1 MNTQITKAWG
11 LSGIELPEVVK
22 LRSGALIE
30 PKSDHWKFIDGVRA
44 IYINFT
50 LLPKQV
56 VPLKDSL
63 KRVLINV
70 LEENSAIY
78 AANLFY
84 SFHRL
89 ADVVADGGDVIT
101 EVQKHHIVNFIAKY
115 KEKIGMESYLSAVLT
130 RWTNLS
136 LDGFSDEAVSLLR
149 SRCKPGN
156 VKGEAVR
163 TLDPVNGPLTDYEL
177 QEFTAA
183 LNEAFAQGAIEDGLF
198 YLAWLVVLTGQRVSQ
213 YCSLKVMDILP
224 VQPENDDLKYEIQ
237 IPRAKQ
243 REEVLR
249 ESFLIKP
256 LPLQFGESLLRYA
269 ERVRAEF
276 PELGDNAP
284 LFPTRNSR
292 MERMQLNPTFINH
305 WEAVSL
311 GSHFTDALG
320 KISPISPRTHEP
332 MHLVIGRFRDTIGTR
347 AAQEGYGE
355 LVIAEILGHI
365 DTQNVGVYVAVIP
378 DIAQRL
384 DKILAKDL
392 APIANAFLGKVL
404 LKESDATRAGDP
416 TSHIIDYKH
425 SKKSVGSCGTTYDCK
440 FNAPV
445 ACYTCRNFEAWIDA
459 PHETLLDHLLSERE
473 RLLKTSGQRVAS
485 INDRTIVAIQAVI
498 DECARLREEAVPLN
512 D

>member
-1 MNTQITKAWG
+1 MTAKTINAWG
-11 LSGIELPEVVK
+11 LSGGELPEVVR
-22 LRSGALIE
+22 LRSGATFNAR
-30 PKSDHWKFIDGVRA
+30 SDHWSFIDGVRS
-44 IYINFT
+44 IYINFGS
-50 LLPKQV
+50 LPRQV
-56 VPLKDSL
+56 EPLKNNL

-70 LEENSAIY
+70 FEENSPAY
-78 AANLFY
+78 AQNLFKA
-84 SFHRL
+84 FKNL
-89 ADVVADGGDVIT
+89 ANVVAEGDDAIE
-101 EVQKHHIVNFIAKY
+101 EVKKHHIVNFIAKY
-115 KEKIGMESYLSAVLT
+115 REKIGMESYLSAVLT
-130 RWTNLS
+130 RWTNLG
-136 LDGFSDEAVSLLR
+136 LDGFSEDAVSLLKNR
-149 SRCKPGN
+149 RKPGN

-183 LNEAFAQGAIEDGLF
+183 LNEAYSQGMVEDGLF
-198 YLAWLVVLTGQRVSQ
+198 YLSWLVVLTGQRVSQ
-213 YCSLKVMDILP
+213 YCSLKVMDISA
-224 VQPENDDLKYEIQ
+224 VQSENGDLKYQIQ

-269 ERVRAEF
+269 ERVRAEY
-276 PELGDNAP
+276 PELGENAP
-284 LFPTRNSR
+284 LFPTRDSR
-292 MERMQLNPTFINH
+292 MTSRQLNSNFINH
-305 WEAVSL
+305 WEATSL
-311 GSHFTDALG
+311 GTHFRDELA
-320 KISPISPRTHEP
+320 KISPISPRTYEP
-332 MHLVIGRFRDTIGTR
+332 MHLVVGRFRDTIGTR

-378 DIAQRL
+378 EIAQRL

-416 TSHIIDYKH
+416 TSYIIDYKH
-425 SKKSVGSCGTTYDCK
+425 SKKGVGSCGTTYDCK

-459 PHETLLDHLLSERE
+459 PHEALLESLISERD
-473 RLLKTSGQRVAS
+473 RLLKTSGQRVAT
-485 INDRTIVAIQAVI
+485 INDQTIVAIQAVI
-498 DECARLREEAVPLN
+498 DECARIREEGAPLN
-512 D
+512 G